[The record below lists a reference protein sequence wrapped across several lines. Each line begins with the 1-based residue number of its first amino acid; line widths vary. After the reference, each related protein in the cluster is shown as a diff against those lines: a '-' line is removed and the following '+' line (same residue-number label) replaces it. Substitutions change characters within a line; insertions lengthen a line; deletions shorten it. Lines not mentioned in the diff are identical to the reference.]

1 MVCRASILY
10 GYKLPYSIKTNFKV
24 WLKMILSLPVIPAHL
39 VIDAWTIIKN
49 KLPSDLNVQPIIDY
63 FNSVWLRKFDVNLW
77 NTFGSDGPRTNNFV
91 ESFNKLINKKLCSVH
106 PTIWRFIDLI
116 KELDSKM
123 AIDLGRDPL
132 NWSFMR
138 HHRVKRIS

>member
-1 MVCRASILY
+1 
-10 GYKLPYSIKTNFKV
+10 
-24 WLKMILSLPVIPAHL
+24 MILSLPVIPAHL

-91 ESFNKLINKKLCSVH
+91 ESFNKLINKKLCSAH
-106 PTIWRFIDLI
+106 PNIWWFIDLI
-116 KELDSKM
+116 KELDNKM
-123 AIDLGRDPL
+123 AIDIGRETFELVFYEEPQ
-132 NWSFMR
+132 SKK
-138 HHRVKRIS
+138 VKKRTT